1 MGLDIFLYSQH
12 RQIVAV
18 PAPYHPV
25 CELSRDF
32 SLITWVDK
40 HVGEVENATCLELSR
55 EHIQQL
61 KERLDCAIATFTE
74 GNEDNP
80 LLQRRLQYVSPCVT
94 GWKACSVILTL
105 NMNTC
110 GFMPHGN

>member
-1 MGLDIFLYSQH
+1 MGMDIFLYSQG

-25 CELSRDF
+25 CELGRDF
-32 SLITWVDK
+32 SLVTWVDK
-40 HVGEVENATCLELSR
+40 YVGEVENSTCLELSR

-80 LLQRRLQYVSPCVT
+80 LLQRRLQYVF
-94 GWKACSVILTL
+94 TL
-105 NMNTC
+105 RDRLESLLSD
-110 GFMPHGN
+110 FDFEHEYLWFYAAW